1 MSSLQVMMYI
11 GAILLFAVGVNELRS
26 SIVDAIDRN
35 TAAIERSAK

>member
-11 GAILLFAVGVNELRS
+11 GAILMFVIGVNELRS

-35 TAAIERSAK
+35 TAAIERAGK